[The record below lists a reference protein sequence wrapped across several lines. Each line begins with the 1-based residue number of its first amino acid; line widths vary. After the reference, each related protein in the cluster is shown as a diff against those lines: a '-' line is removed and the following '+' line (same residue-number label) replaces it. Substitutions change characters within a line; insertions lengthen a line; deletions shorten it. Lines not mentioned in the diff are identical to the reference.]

1 MRIPLGQSERLLLFG
16 RNFLKHPRMLGSV
29 IPSSRFLVNRLL
41 APVDWTRARVIVE
54 YGPGVGTVTTEILRR
69 MAPEAV
75 LVAIE
80 TNADF
85 VRFLGRRI
93 QDPRLRLVHG
103 SAADADDV
111 LAGAGLERADYV
123 ISCIPYTTMPEVTR
137 DLILRKTHALLHPH
151 GTFLTFQFTRAVL
164 PSLRRLFGIVREEFE
179 LRNVMPARLFYCRRN
194 AERRTSS
201 RPASRAPIA
210 GPSASAARLSDS

>member
-1 MRIPLGQSERLLLFG
+1 MRIPLGQSERFLLFG

-69 MAPEAV
+69 MAPDAV

-85 VRFLGRRI
+85 VRFLRRRI
-93 QDPRLRLVHG
+93 HDPRLRLVHG
-103 SAADADDV
+103 SAANADDESRV
-111 LAGAGLERADYV
+111 LAPPPG
-123 ISCIPYTTMPEVTR
+123 SP
-137 DLILRKTHALLHPH
+137 
-151 GTFLTFQFTRAVL
+151 GT
-164 PSLRRLFGIVREEFE
+164 SS
-179 LRNVMPARLFYCRRN
+179 
-194 AERRTSS
+194 RTSS
-201 RPASRAPIA
+201 ARSSFRPRR
-210 GPSASAARLSDS
+210 PSTML